1 MHDIYLNDINLNSKQ
16 SEQFLSRIIFPD
28 VDMVKKRED
37 FIADLSEIEWESETS
52 FSVDIPQIDFL
63 FVSDLSF
70 TQAKKYVW
78 NLKKLTE
85 ERDFGKEEY

>member
-37 FIADLSEIEWESETS
+37 FIAGLSEIEWESETS

-70 TQAKKYVW
+70 T
-78 NLKKLTE
+78 
-85 ERDFGKEEY
+85 RF